1 MILILTGFI
10 KYFSKTMLSASPVS
24 LSVSKLPTRAIGV
37 AALGLFAAM
46 GFSVPS
52 CAPGSESPEEA
63 SSMSVNE
70 PAPPER
76 LSLIGTALREP
87 DWSPEVRARLEEDL
101 AIAKA
106 VFEVAPERE
115 ESFIWLGRRYG
126 YLTRWSEAIDV
137 FTRGLEVHP
146 ESYKL
151 FRFRGRHR
159 ARNRELDL
167 AIADYRRAAELVES
181 LQDSFEPDGILNAR
195 HQYLGTYKSNIH
207 YYLAQTSYAVG
218 DYETTVSGMKR
229 AMSEPL
235 GQSPDRLVSTSYWL
249 YLAHRKL
256 GQHEAAKKLV
266 DPIARDFE
274 IIENFTYYESV
285 LFFQGFRTREEV
297 LSEPDAIT
305 RFAVSMDHHF
315 RGEQDQAEEMWLDI
329 VEGSPQGFWPAEAEL
344 IFAREATQ

>member
-1 MILILTGFI
+1 M
-10 KYFSKTMLSASPVS
+10 
-24 LSVSKLPTRAIGV
+24 
-37 AALGLFAAM
+37 
-46 GFSVPS
+46 
-52 CAPGSESPEEA
+52 
-63 SSMSVNE
+63 NE
-70 PAPPER
+70 PASPEQ
-76 LSLIGTALREP
+76 LSLTGTPLREP

-115 ESFIWLGRRYG
+115 DSIIWLGRRYG

-146 ESYKL
+146 QSYKL

-181 LQDSFEPDGILNAR
+181 HQDSFEPDGIINSR

-207 YYLAQTSYAVG
+207 YYLGQTSYAVR
-218 DYETTVSGMKR
+218 DYETTLSGMER

-235 GQSPDRLVSTSYWL
+235 GQNPDRLVSTAYWR
-249 YLAHRKL
+249 YLAYRKL

-266 DPIARDFE
+266 DPIPSDLE
-274 IIENFTYYESV
+274 IIENFTYYESI

-297 LSEPDAIT
+297 LAEADTII
-305 RFAVSMDHHF
+305 RFAVAMDHHF
-315 RGEQDQAEEMWLDI
+315 RGEQDQAEEMWLDM
-329 VEGSPQGFWPAEAEL
+329 VESSPQGFWPAEAEL
-344 IFAREATQ
+344 IFSREAQ